1 MSEGPSRAPR
11 LAVRYRCDGGVRAR
25 AAGPTEPGAG
35 AHPRDA
41 RWCVHR
47 RRGLLAVLLAAG
59 IEAPGLQRLVGGFGF
74 STGFFFVVRSE
85 AVLFTEANVVL
96 PATLLETRRSGRRIA
111 RFWAIGWI
119 GNLVGAIVTAHL
131 IAAA

>member
-1 MSEGPSRAPR
+1 MAAFGRER
-11 LAVRYRCDGGVRAR
+11 LARLSPVRVLILAMLDGAFIAVG
-25 AAGPTEPGAG
+25 
-35 AHPRDA
+35 
-41 RWCVHR
+41 
-47 RRGLLAVLLAAG
+47 GLLAVLLAAR
-59 IEAPGLQRLVGGFGF
+59 IETPAPQRLVGGFGF